1 MPIISVRTAVR
12 VNSFYYKLA
21 YFNKM
26 AASCSYG
33 STKQCSVLITIVKMP
48 IHSLTVLCLWTL
60 MVTRTLSYAIL
71 ILHKLKQERKARL
84 PVPVPLALG
93 SVLIL
98 GQLCIA
104 SNSNLNGRKSFL
116 GSLVRV
122 ILTGKDPPLRINL
135 LCSHKFD
142 ICTFYL

>member
-1 MPIISVRTAVR
+1 MS
-12 VNSFYYKLA
+12 
-21 YFNKM
+21 
-26 AASCSYG
+26 
-33 STKQCSVLITIVKMP
+33 QSVLITIVKMP
-48 IHSLTVLCLWTL
+48 NRSLTVLCLWTFGDS
-60 MVTRTLSYAIL
+60 VTRTLSYAIL

-116 GSLVRV
+116 RSLLV
-122 ILTGKDPPLRINL
+122 IDLYYW
-135 LCSHKFD
+135 FD
-142 ICTFYL
+142 KSQAQE